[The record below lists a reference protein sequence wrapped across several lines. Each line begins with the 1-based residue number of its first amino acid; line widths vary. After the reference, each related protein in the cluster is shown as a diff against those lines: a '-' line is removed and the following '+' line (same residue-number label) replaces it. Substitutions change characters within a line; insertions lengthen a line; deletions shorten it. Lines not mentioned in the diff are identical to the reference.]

1 MDDITAPGP
10 ANAPAPPGPIDE
22 PVPPGP
28 VDGSADNTVQK
39 QRGRPFQSGQS
50 GNPNGRPKG
59 SRNKVTQAVEVLI
72 HDQSEALI
80 EKAIERALAGDA
92 NMLRVLLGTMVP
104 VRRDRPVEFEL
115 PPINTA
121 ADALAASSAVLA
133 ECAAGTLT
141 PSEAREV
148 MGLITTHVRTVEV
161 AELERRLSE
170 LEKKR
175 EHSPIAS

>member
-1 MDDITAPGP
+1 
-10 ANAPAPPGPIDE
+10 
-22 PVPPGP
+22 
-28 VDGSADNTVQK
+28 
-39 QRGRPFQSGQS
+39 
-50 GNPNGRPKG
+50 
-59 SRNKVTQAVEVLI
+59 
-72 HDQSEALI
+72 
-80 EKAIERALAGDA
+80 LAGDA
-92 NMLRVLLGTMVP
+92 NMLRALLGTMVP

-170 LEKKR
+170 LEKKDER
-175 EHSPIAS
+175 TTTAG